1 MPCFIDTNILLYSL
15 TTLPEDFSKRMV
27 AAKILDRDDCTL
39 SVQVLQEF
47 YVQSTRPSR
56 VDRLSPDD
64 AERFVTSM
72 LRFRIQP
79 QTVELMQLALEIAR
93 QLKFSYWD
101 SAIIA
106 AALMTDCDTLFTED
120 LQHSQIIRGVK
131 VINPF
136 ETG

>member
-15 TTLPEDFSKRMV
+15 TTLPGDSSKRII
-27 AAKILDRDDCTL
+27 AENILDRDDCVL

-47 YVQSTRPSR
+47 YVQATRPSR
-56 VDRLSPDD
+56 TDRLSPDD
-64 AERFVTSM
+64 AERFITSM
-72 LRFRIQP
+72 SRFRIQP

-106 AALMTDCDTLFTED
+106 AALMTNCDTLFTED
-120 LQHSQIIRGVK
+120 LQHSQVIRGVK
-131 VINPF
+131 VVNPF